1 MAKLITLQGE
11 GMPGDDLMGGWWTD
25 LKKVGSSAGKVV
37 GNITD
42 NPLVHAGLSAA
53 SAAVGAPGAYNAIKS
68 SANTA
73 SSMKHGYDRLARSA
87 SGPQL
92 VKQVTPG
99 GSGIAS
105 IISKATR
112 SSLNA
117 ARGSMPYAAPVP
129 PQQDNSK
136 LLMIG
141 GAAVLAFLLLRGKK

>member
-11 GMPGDDLMGGWWTD
+11 GMPGDALMGSNVFTRN
-25 LKKVGSSAGKVV
+25 LRRVGKAV
-37 GNITD
+37 GEITD
-42 NPLVHAGLSAA
+42 NPLVHAGLSVA
-53 SAAVGAPGAYNAIKS
+53 STAIGAPGAYNAIKS

-73 SSMKHGYDRLARSA
+73 SSIKHGYDRVARSA

-92 VKQVTPG
+92 VTQVTPG

-117 ARGSMPYAAPVP
+117 ARGTMPYAAPVP
-129 PQQDNSK
+129 PQQQDNSK